1 LSFVKPLFLP
11 DEEATLELGRKL
23 GLFFTSRGFFP
34 AVFFCGELGTGKTTM
49 IRGIVSALP
58 GGDEAEVS
66 SPSFNLANI
75 YPTRPE
81 TLHVDLYR
89 LQGLEPDQ
97 DVEELL
103 AGQERL
109 ILLEWGDFLPESQRP
124 RDRVDISL
132 KFCNGSREALITL
145 SGEGEKLRSSSIC
158 G

>member
-1 LSFVKPLFLP
+1 M
-11 DEEATLELGRKL
+11 
-23 GLFFTSRGFFP
+23 GLYFTSRDFFP
-34 AVFFCGELGTGKTTM
+34 AVFFCGDLGTGKTTM

-58 GGDEAEVS
+58 GGEDAEVS

-89 LQGLEPDQ
+89 LQGLKPDQ

-103 AGQERL
+103 AGVDRL
-109 ILLEWGDFLPESQRP
+109 ILVEWGDFLPEGQRP
-124 RDRVDISL
+124 RDRVDIVL
-132 KFCNGSREALITL
+132 KFYNGSREALINL
-145 SGEGEKLRSSSIC
+145 SGAGEKLRSSNIC

>member
-1 LSFVKPLFLP
+1 M
-11 DEEATLELGRKL
+11 
-23 GLFFTSRGFFP
+23 GLFFTSRDFFP
-34 AVFFCGELGTGKTTM
+34 AVLFYGELGTGKTTM

-58 GGDEAEVS
+58 GGEQAQVS

-89 LQGLEPDQ
+89 LQDTGPDQ

-103 AGQERL
+103 AGQDRL
-109 ILLEWGDFLPESQRP
+109 TLVEWGDFLSVRQRP
-124 RDRVDISL
+124 MDRVDIVL
-132 KFCNGSREALITL
+132 KFYNSSREALITL
-145 SGEGEKLRSSSIC
+145 YGEGEKLRSSSIC

>member
-1 LSFVKPLFLP
+1 MSSVISLILSN
-11 DEEATLELGRKL
+11 EAATIELGRKM
-23 GLFFTSRGFFP
+23 GLYFTSRDFFP
-34 AVFFCGELGTGKTTM
+34 AVFFCGDLGTGKTTM

-58 GGDEAEVS
+58 GGEDAEVS

-89 LQGLEPDQ
+89 LQGLKADQ

-103 AGQERL
+103 AGVDRL
-109 ILLEWGDFLPESQRP
+109 ILVEWGDFLPEGQRP
-124 RDRVDISL
+124 RDRVDIVL
-132 KFCNGSREALITL
+132 KFYNGSREALINL
-145 SGEGEKLRSSSIC
+145 SGAGEKLRSSNIC

>member
-1 LSFVKPLFLP
+1 M
-11 DEEATLELGRKL
+11 
-23 GLFFTSRGFFP
+23 GLYFTSRDFFP
-34 AVFFCGELGTGKTTM
+34 AVFFCGDLGTGKTTM

-58 GGDEAEVS
+58 GGEDAEVS

-89 LQGLEPDQ
+89 LQGLKADQ

-103 AGQERL
+103 AGVDRL
-109 ILLEWGDFLPESQRP
+109 ILVEWGDFLPEGQRP
-124 RDRVDISL
+124 RDRVDIVL
-132 KFCNGSREALITL
+132 KFYNGSREALINL
-145 SGEGEKLRSSSIC
+145 SGAGEKLRSSNIC